1 MQGLEFAGLGG
12 LLLLVLPV
20 LSLACVLLTAPVA
33 RIIGRRQ
40 HEEEQ
45 VARAPLLVAVLAVG
59 VQMCLAFA
67 LGRHPGLRAP
77 APLPLGPLYFELTSY
92 AVASVFCLSAFVL
105 VLLAATEL
113 SRAEAGVLSTAEV
126 AAVLLAWG
134 AECFLALAGGMPTA
148 LMGLWLVAIATSV
161 LLLIE
166 ALKHARRARLWLIGW
181 AVAVPLGALLLLL
194 AFRNVPLGSDMLDAR
209 VALRSVRGYPAH
221 GALLRL
227 WLAGGLVPV
236 AGLIA
241 FAAIPRVTVSRSPG
255 PLVFTGGALTG
266 TLPALYHLTAGLFPA
281 GALLGAE
288 LRLGPQ
294 LRAVWVAVAIVAL
307 VMAYVR
313 LSAYRRLCL
322 LSVGCVCG
330 SAWALTLFSLA
341 SVPAAQWTAAATA
354 LALPLCLGAT
364 LALEAARL
372 SPTSTPRHLP
382 LAAILLFPVCA
393 LVSVAWPGSAALRA
407 GAGAALSALI
417 LCGLLAAAA
426 WVAAASPLLR
436 ERLQALRRGCFTAS
450 AGGLRR
456 SALIGELAVLVVWLI
471 LGVPAIGLW
480 SAGLRE
486 LVR

>member
-12 LLLLVLPV
+12 LLLLVLPA
-20 LSLACVLLTAPVA
+20 LALACVLLTAPVA
-33 RIIGRRQ
+33 RVIGRRQ

-77 APLPLGPLYFELTSY
+77 APLPLGPLYFELTGQ

-113 SRAEAGVLSTAEV
+113 SRAEPRALSTAEI
-126 AAVLLAWG
+126 AAVLFAWG
-134 AECFLALAGGMPTA
+134 AQCILALAGGVPTA
-148 LMGLWLVAIATSV
+148 LVGLWLVAIGTSL

-166 ALKHARRARLWLIGW
+166 ALKHARRARLWLVGW
-181 AVAVPLGALLLLL
+181 AVAVPLGVFLLLLV
-194 AFRNVPLGSDMLDAR
+194 FRGVALGSDMLDAR
-209 VALRSVRGYPAH
+209 VAMRSVGGYPAH
-221 GALLRL
+221 GALVRL
-227 WLAGGLVPV
+227 WLAGGLAGV
-236 AGLIA
+236 AGLVA
-241 FAAIPRVTVSRSPG
+241 FAGIPRVTVSRSPG
-255 PLVFTGGALTG
+255 PLVLAGGGLTGALP
-266 TLPALYHLTAGLFPA
+266 TLYRVTAGLFPT

-288 LRLGPQ
+288 VRLGPQ
-294 LRAVWVAVAIVAL
+294 LRAVWAAVAILAL
-307 VMAYVR
+307 VTAYVR

-330 SAWALTLFSLA
+330 SAWALTLFSSA
-341 SVPAAQWTAAATA
+341 SVPAAQWTAAAAA
-354 LALPLCLGAT
+354 LALPLCFGAT
-364 LALEAARL
+364 LALEGARL
-372 SPTSTPRHLP
+372 APTSAPRHLP

-393 LVSVAWPGSAALRA
+393 VASVAWPGSAALRA

-426 WVAAASPLLR
+426 WVAVGMPLVR
-436 ERLQALRRGCFTAS
+436 ERLQALRRGCFAAS

-456 SALIGELAVLVVWLI
+456 SALIGELVVLAVWLI
-471 LGVPAIGLW
+471 LWVPAIGLW
-480 SAGLRE
+480 SAGLR
-486 LVR
+486 